1 MSNTYQTKHYY
12 LLGPLED
19 ARFTVY
25 EDEREVNIAYVS
37 SCGLQYKDNQ
47 MTIHEGQMMHS
58 NHRDFILS
66 T

>member
-25 EDEREVNIAYVS
+25 EDEREMIVTYVS
-37 SCGLQYKDNQ
+37 TCGLQRQ
-47 MTIHEGQMMHS
+47 S
-58 NHRDFILS
+58 NND

>member
-1 MSNTYQTKHYY
+1 MHVKYISNKTLTN

-37 SCGLQYKDNQ
+37 TCGLQRQ
-47 MTIHEGQMMHS
+47 S
-58 NHRDFILS
+58 NDD